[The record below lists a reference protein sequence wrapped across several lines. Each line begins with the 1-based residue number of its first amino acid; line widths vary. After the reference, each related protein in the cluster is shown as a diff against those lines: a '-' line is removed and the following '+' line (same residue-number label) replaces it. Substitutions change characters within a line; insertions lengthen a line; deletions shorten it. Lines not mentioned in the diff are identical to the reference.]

1 MSAQPSASAPL
12 FFSYSPRTQL
22 ILHSSL
28 TSAQLFAF
36 LAPPAFLV
44 SSLALKRTS
53 FSIRGLMRYSASGA
67 ALGAVAGAGVGGAR
81 AGSAS
86 DLEVNAKLGQM
97 ASFGKSSLD
106 ETSVRRNDY
115 ATIGAALSALL
126 TPAIFLKRAPLPAL
140 VLGGASVGL
149 GLGAA
154 GYYIEG
160 ATKGE
165 PKAV

>member
-1 MSAQPSASAPL
+1 MSQPSPSAPL

-28 TSAQLFAF
+28 TSAELFAF

-44 SSLALKRTS
+44 SSLALKRTG
-53 FSIRGLMRYSASGA
+53 FSVRGLMRYSASGA
-67 ALGAVAGAGVGGAR
+67 VIGAAAGAGLGGAR
-81 AGSAS
+81 AGNAS

-97 ASFGKSSLD
+97 SLD
-106 ETSVRRNDY
+106 ESLVRRNDY
-115 ATIGAALSALL
+115 ATIGAVLSGLL

-154 GYYIEG
+154 GYYAEG
-160 ATKGE
+160 AMNGE
-165 PKAV
+165 KKVV

>member
-97 ASFGKSSLD
+97 SLD
-106 ETSVRRNDY
+106 ETLVRRNDY